1 MWRRRDFGLGVG
13 ALGVAGLA
21 GLAGLAGM
29 RPALAQARVLR
40 VMKVANTAAVND
52 PQQCFTTAG
61 QHPKLNFYKPG
72 GVDIEYVNM
81 SSMTQAMQSL
91 RAGHVDFGPAVPG
104 ILLPAMAK
112 DPTLDLVSVYK
123 WLPRNAN
130 VIVVKPASG
139 IRTAA
144 DLAGKRIGV
153 RSLGDTGIS
162 VTRAMLAE
170 LGLKDDRCEYIAIG
184 DGAPA
189 GAAIDND
196 RVDAMVAFDTA
207 AARIELVGTR
217 LRYVPLTPKFAQLG
231 SGWICVPRESLR
243 KDRAA
248 LVALFR
254 GIAKST
260 IFSNANI
267 DAGIDLHWAVYPES
281 RPKGRSEDEARKELA
296 FIMKDRKNS
305 WMRRPEDPDQRM
317 GASSLAEWTA
327 NIAMAADSSKNPKL
341 AEELGEPTRL
351 FTNEL
356 IDEINA
362 FDKQAVVAMAR
373 GFKA

>member
-1 MWRRRDFGLGVG
+1 MLTRRDFGLGLG
-13 ALGVAGLA
+13 ALGFAASL
-21 GLAGLAGM
+21 
-29 RPALAQARVLR
+29 PALAQGVR

-52 PQQCFTTAG
+52 PQQCFATAG
-61 QHPKLNFYKPG
+61 QHPRLDFYKPR

-81 SSMTQAMQSL
+81 SSMTQALQSL
-91 RAGHVDFGPAVPG
+91 RAGHVDFGPAVPA

-112 DPTLDLVSVYK
+112 DPSLDLVSVYK

-130 VIVVKPASG
+130 VIVVKPGSP
-139 IRTAA
+139 IKSAA

-153 RSLGDTGIS
+153 RSQGDTGI
-162 VTRAMLAE
+162 VITRIMLTE
-170 LGLKDDRCEYIAIG
+170 LGLKDDGCEYIAIG

-196 RVDAMVAFDTA
+196 RVVALVAFDTA

-231 SGWICVPRESLR
+231 SGWMCVPRKLLKDER
-243 KDRAA
+243 KA
-248 LVALFR
+248 LVALFQ

-260 IFSNANI
+260 IFSNANL
-267 DAGIDLHWAVYPES
+267 DAAIDLHWATYPES

-296 FIMKDRKNS
+296 FILKDRKNS
-305 WMRRPEDPDQRM
+305 WMRRSDDPDQRM
-317 GASSLAEWTA
+317 GASSLAEWQA
-327 NIAMAADSSKNPKL
+327 NIEMSAQSSKNPKL
-341 AEELGEPTRL
+341 ASELGDPNRL

-356 IDEINA
+356 IDDINA
-362 FDKQAVVAMAR
+362 FDKQAVVRMAR
-373 GFKA
+373 EFKL

>member
-1 MWRRRDFGLGVG
+1 MLTRRDFGLGLG
-13 ALGVAGLA
+13 ALGLA
-21 GLAGLAGM
+21 GGL
-29 RPALAQARVLR
+29 PALAQNLR

-52 PQQCFTTAG
+52 PQQCFVTAG

-72 GVDIEYVNM
+72 GVDVEYVNM
-81 SSMTQAMQSL
+81 SNMTQALQSL
-91 RAGHVDFGPAVPG
+91 RGGHVDFGPAVPG

-130 VIVVKPASG
+130 VIVVKPGSP
-139 IRTAA
+139 IKSAA

-153 RSLGDTGIS
+153 RSQGDSGIV
-162 VTRAMLAE
+162 VTKTMLAE
-170 LGLKDDRCEYIAIG
+170 LGLKDDKCEYIAIG

-196 RVDAMVAFDTA
+196 RVDAVVSFDTA
-207 AARIELVGTR
+207 AARIELMGTK
-217 LRYVPLTPKFAQLG
+217 LRYVPITPKFAQVG
-231 SGWICVPRESLR
+231 SGWICVPRKLLKEER
-243 KDRAA
+243 KA

-260 IFSNANI
+260 IFAHNNL

-281 RPKGRSEDEARKELA
+281 RPKGRSEEEVRKELA
-296 FIMKDRKNS
+296 FVLKDRKNS
-305 WMRRPEDPDQRM
+305 WMRRPDDPDQRI
-317 GASSLAEWTA
+317 GASSLAEWKA
-327 NIAMAADSSKNPKL
+327 NIEMTAESSKNPKL
-341 AEELGEPTRL
+341 AEELGDPNRL

-362 FDKQAVVAMAR
+362 FDKQAVVEMA
-373 GFKA
+373 KAFRL

>member
-1 MWRRRDFGLGVG
+1 MLTRRDFGLGLG
-13 ALGVAGLA
+13 ALGLA
-21 GLAGLAGM
+21 GGL
-29 RPALAQARVLR
+29 PALAQNLR

-52 PQQCFTTAG
+52 PQQCFVTAG

-72 GVDIEYVNM
+72 GVDVEYVNM
-81 SSMTQAMQSL
+81 SNMTQALQSL
-91 RAGHVDFGPAVPG
+91 RGGHVDFGPAVPG

-130 VIVVKPASG
+130 VIVVKPGSP
-139 IRTAA
+139 IKSAA

-153 RSLGDTGIS
+153 RSQGDSGIV
-162 VTRAMLAE
+162 VTKTMLAE
-170 LGLKDDRCEYIAIG
+170 LGLKDDKCEYIAIG

-196 RVDAMVAFDTA
+196 RVDAMVSFDTA
-207 AARIELVGTR
+207 AARIELMGTK
-217 LRYVPLTPKFAQLG
+217 LRYVPITPKFAQVG
-231 SGWICVPRESLR
+231 SGWICVPRKLLKEER
-243 KDRAA
+243 KA

-260 IFSNANI
+260 IFAHNNL

-281 RPKGRSEDEARKELA
+281 RPKGRSEEEVRKELA
-296 FIMKDRKNS
+296 FVLKDRKNS
-305 WMRRPEDPDQRM
+305 WMRRPDDPDQRI
-317 GASSLAEWTA
+317 GASSLAEWKA
-327 NIAMAADSSKNPKL
+327 NIEMTTESSKNPKL
-341 AEELGEPTRL
+341 AEELGDPNRL

-362 FDKQAVVAMAR
+362 FDKQAVVEMAKA
-373 GFKA
+373 FKL

>member
-1 MWRRRDFGLGVG
+1 MLTRRDFGLGLG
-13 ALGVAGLA
+13 ALGLA
-21 GLAGLAGM
+21 GGL
-29 RPALAQARVLR
+29 PALAQKLR

-52 PQQCFTTAG
+52 PQQCFVTSG
-61 QHPKLNFYKPG
+61 QHPKLNFYKPN
-72 GVDIEYVNM
+72 GVDVEYVNM
-81 SSMTQAMQSL
+81 SSMTQALQSL

-112 DPTLDLVSVYK
+112 DSSLDLVSVYK

-130 VIVVKPASG
+130 VIVVKPGSP
-139 IRTAA
+139 IKSAA

-153 RSLGDTGIS
+153 RSQGDSGIV
-162 VTRAMLAE
+162 VTKTMLAE
-170 LGLKDDRCEYIAIG
+170 LGLKDDKCEYIAIG

-196 RVDAMVAFDTA
+196 RVDAMVSFDTA
-207 AARIELVGTR
+207 AARIELVGTK
-217 LRYVPLTPKFAQLG
+217 LRYVPITPKFAQVG
-231 SGWICVPRESLR
+231 SGWICVPRKLLQEER
-243 KDRAA
+243 KG

-260 IFSNANI
+260 VFAHHNL

-281 RPKGRSEDEARKELA
+281 RPKGRSEEEARKELA
-296 FIMKDRKNS
+296 FILKDRKNS
-305 WMRRPEDPDQRM
+305 WMRRPDDPDQRI
-317 GASSLAEWTA
+317 GASSLAEWKA
-327 NIAMAADSSKNPKL
+327 NIEMAAESSKNPKL
-341 AEELGEPTRL
+341 AEELGDPNRL

-362 FDKQAVVAMAR
+362 FDKQAVVEMAKA
-373 GFKA
+373 FKS

>member
-1 MWRRRDFGLGVG
+1 MWTRRDFGLRLG
-13 ALGVAGLA
+13 ALGLA
-21 GLAGLAGM
+21 GLAV
-29 RPALAQARVLR
+29 PARAQTVR

-52 PQQCFTTAG
+52 PQQCFVTAG
-61 QHPKLNFYKPG
+61 QHPKLNYYRPG
-72 GVDIEYVNM
+72 GVDVEYVNM
-81 SSMTQAMQSL
+81 SSMVQALQSL
-91 RAGHVDFGPAVPG
+91 RSGHVDFGPAAPG
-104 ILLPAMAK
+104 ILLPALAK
-112 DPTLDLVSVYK
+112 DPSLDLVTVYK

-130 VIVVKPASG
+130 VIVVRPDSP

-153 RSLGDTGIS
+153 RSQGDTGI
-162 VTRAMLAE
+162 VITRTLLAE
-170 LGLKDDRCEYIAIG
+170 LGLKDDRNEYIAIG

-207 AARIELVGTR
+207 AARVELMGTA
-217 LRYVPLTPKFAQLG
+217 LRYVPLTPKFAQVG
-231 SGWICVPRESLR
+231 SGWICVPRQLLKDER
-243 KDRAA
+243 KN

-260 IFSNANI
+260 IFANSNL
-267 DAGIDLHWAVYPES
+267 DAAIDLHWAVYPES

-296 FIMKDRKNS
+296 FILKDRKNS
-305 WMRRPEDPDQRM
+305 WMPRPDDPDQRM
-317 GASSLAEWTA
+317 GASTLAEWKA
-327 NIAMAADSSKNPKL
+327 NIDMTAESSKNPKL
-341 AEELGEPTRL
+341 ADELGDPNRL

-362 FDKQAVVAMAR
+362 FDKQA
-373 GFKA
+373 

>member
-1 MWRRRDFGLGVG
+1 MLTRRDFGLGLG
-13 ALGVAGLA
+13 ALGLA
-21 GLAGLAGM
+21 GGL
-29 RPALAQARVLR
+29 PALAQKLR

-52 PQQCFTTAG
+52 PQQCFVTSG
-61 QHPKLNFYKPG
+61 QHPKLNFYKPS
-72 GVDIEYVNM
+72 GVDVEYVNM
-81 SSMTQAMQSL
+81 SSMTQALQSL

-112 DPTLDLVSVYK
+112 DSSLDLVSVYK

-130 VIVVKPASG
+130 VIMVKPGSP
-139 IRTAA
+139 IKSAA

-153 RSLGDTGIS
+153 RSQGDSGIV
-162 VTRAMLAE
+162 VTKTMLAE
-170 LGLKDDRCEYIAIG
+170 LGLKDDKCEYIAIG

-196 RVDAMVAFDTA
+196 RVDAMVSFDTA
-207 AARIELVGTR
+207 AARIELVGTK
-217 LRYVPLTPKFAQLG
+217 LRYVPITPKFAQVG
-231 SGWICVPRESLR
+231 SGWICVPRKLLQEER
-243 KDRAA
+243 KG

-260 IFSNANI
+260 VFAHHNL

-281 RPKGRSEDEARKELA
+281 RPKGRSEEEARKELA
-296 FIMKDRKNS
+296 FILKDRKNS
-305 WMRRPEDPDQRM
+305 WMRRPDDPDQRI
-317 GASSLAEWTA
+317 GASSLAEWKA
-327 NIAMAADSSKNPKL
+327 NIEMAAESSKNPKL
-341 AEELGEPTRL
+341 AEELGDPNRL

-362 FDKQAVVAMAR
+362 FDKQAVVEMAKA
-373 GFKA
+373 FKS